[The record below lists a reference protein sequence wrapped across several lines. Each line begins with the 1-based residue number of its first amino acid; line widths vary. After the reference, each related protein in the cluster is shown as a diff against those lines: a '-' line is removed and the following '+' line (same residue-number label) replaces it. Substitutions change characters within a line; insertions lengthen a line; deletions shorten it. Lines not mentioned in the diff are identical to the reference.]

1 MWSELRERVAQYDSR
16 TRDMRLCGRWR
27 VPVASLKAKQDS
39 SMTRGDANENEE
51 QDRRHRSTAGEL
63 CIDAAWNQFGFETAS
78 PTTIVSEAM
87 IFFASQPWGPKCSA
101 LARIYRSSLA
111 LANTYRTP
119 TSRNRSPAASMPS
132 RRLARQNVS
141 AARTAEKLNLGFPR
155 GAYDDHTE
163 LSTASIAS
171 SKGYR
176 VITSSLCCVNSTL
189 RTSALLWIWL
199 QATLTCQTSARLA
212 GSRWSRR

>member
-1 MWSELRERVAQYDSR
+1 
-16 TRDMRLCGRWR
+16 
-27 VPVASLKAKQDS
+27 
-39 SMTRGDANENEE
+39 MTRGDANDNEE
-51 QDRRHRSTAGEL
+51 QDRPHHSTAGEL

-78 PTTIVSEAM
+78 PTTLISEAM
-87 IFFASQPWGPKCSA
+87 IFLASQPSGPKGSA
-101 LARIYRSSLA
+101 LMRICRSSLA
-111 LANTYRTP
+111 LANTHRTP

-132 RRLARQNVS
+132 RRLARRNVS

-171 SKGYR
+171 NNGYR
-176 VITSSLCCVNSTL
+176 VITSSSCCLNSTL

-199 QATLTCQTSARLA
+199 EATLTCQTSARLA
-212 GSRWSRR
+212 GSRLSRR